1 MLKLRKC
8 KTQNKQM
15 FEFKMQKNIENR
27 VILWKNA
34 DMNLL

>member
-1 MLKLRKC
+1 MLKLWKC
-8 KTQNKQM
+8 KTKNKQM